1 MPKNA
6 ASCSMSSQ
14 KVEEGIR
21 SPQSFARG
29 NTPWWKPQTSKC
41 RKWVKHPAT
50 IKQKCAA
57 PWSLV
62 RKLLLLLHH
71 SALKQPAK
79 VNFTRRP
86 PPCINHNRAPL
97 WLIPNH
103 IPQCVDGSSSWIHQD
118 VYLFFLDY
126 ILYIKY
132 HINHSHGNK
141 THHSCHE

>member
-1 MPKNA
+1 
-6 ASCSMSSQ
+6 
-14 KVEEGIR
+14 
-21 SPQSFARG
+21 
-29 NTPWWKPQTSKC
+29 
-41 RKWVKHPAT
+41 
-50 IKQKCAA
+50 
-57 PWSLV
+57 
-62 RKLLLLLHH
+62 
-71 SALKQPAK
+71 
-79 VNFTRRP
+79 
-86 PPCINHNRAPL
+86 L